1 MRRVVSSA
9 ALAVALLVSAAA
21 CGSSGSSKP
30 KQPTSDAQL
39 EIVAPTVGAVVK
51 GPDVRFAAKLT
62 GGEIVPASQT
72 TGPLRGDQG
81 HIHVSVDNQLI
92 TMAYNSTTTL
102 HGLTKGPHTI
112 EAEYVATNHLP
123 FANRI
128 LASVTFTVT

>member
-9 ALAVALLVSAAA
+9 ALAAALLVSTAA
-21 CGSSGSSKP
+21 CGGGGSSKP

-51 GPDVRFAAKLT
+51 GPDVRFAAKVT
-62 GGEIVPASQT
+62 GGVVVPASQT

-81 HIHVSVDNQLI
+81 HIHVSVDGNLV
-92 TMAYNSTTTL
+92 TMAYSATTTL
-102 HGLTKGPHTI
+102 HGLTKGAHSI

-128 LASVTFTVT
+128 IASVTFTVK